1 MGVATLAL
9 RGLLSQ
15 SQGTAETAE
24 TVRQRYGGAI
34 GLLTIV
40 GVVYRA
46 EIALLL
52 GTHISYL
59 FIRRSNFLS
68 VREIVVF
75 GLLGLV
81 YGLISTVLVDSYFWR
96 QFPLW
101 PELSGFSYNILH
113 GQASN
118 WGTSPFF
125 YYFTSAL
132 PRLLFNPLTYQVF
145 GPFALAI
152 PHLRSQVLDLL
163 LPNLAFVFLYSF
175 QPHKEWRFIIYVI
188 PPFLAIS
195 AAGAS
200 WIWTRRHKT
209 RTYQFF
215 ALCMVASSL
224 ASFGASYAMLAI
236 SRLNYPGAEALNQ
249 FHAISQELETGV
261 VRVHMDTLTCM
272 TGVTRFLQIPP
283 PMPSSSTLS
292 NEEAI
297 RPTYIY
303 DKTDDPTKLL
313 HPSFWE
319 PFDYALAERP
329 EAVIGKWEILHTVNG
344 FSGVKILRP
353 GEEVVLHREND
364 LESNLNA
371 EKPNK
376 VWARKTTGWVP
387 SVETWMRRYVTR
399 GWWVGV
405 QMEPRIRVMKKRRGG

>member
-1 MGVATLAL
+1 M
-9 RGLLSQ
+9 
-15 SQGTAETAE
+15 
-24 TVRQRYGGAI
+24 
-34 GLLTIV
+34 LTFA
-40 GVVYRA
+40 GVVYRS

-52 GTHISYL
+52 GTHVLYL
-59 FIRRSNFLS
+59 LIRRRHVVS
-68 VREIVVF
+68 VRDIVRS
-75 GLLGLV
+75 GLCGLAAGLV
-81 YGLISTVLVDSYFWR
+81 STVPVDSYFWR

-101 PELSGFSYNILH
+101 PELTGFSYNILH

-132 PRLLFNPLTYQVF
+132 PRLLFNPLTYQIF
-145 GPFALAI
+145 APFALAV
-152 PHLRSQVLDLL
+152 PHLRSQVLDILI
-163 LPNLAFVFLYSF
+163 PNLAFVVLYSF

-188 PPFLAIS
+188 PPLLAVS

-224 ASFGASYAMLAI
+224 ASFGASFAMLAI

-283 PMPSSSTLS
+283 PPASTSSPS
-292 NEEAI
+292 NREEI
-297 RPTYIY
+297 TSPTYIY

-329 EAVIGKWEILHTVNG
+329 EAAIGKWDILHTVYG
-344 FSGVKILRP
+344 YAGVKILRP
-353 GEEVVLHREND
+353 GEEVVLLHRSDD
-364 LESNLNA
+364 LESNLLDA
-371 EKPNK
+371 E
-376 VWARKTTGWVP
+376 KTTGWAGKKSGGVVP
-387 SVETWMRRYVTR
+387 LKVETWFRRYVTQ
-399 GWWVGV
+399 GWWVGI
-405 QMEPRIRVMKKRRGG
+405 QMEPRIRIMRKQRGG